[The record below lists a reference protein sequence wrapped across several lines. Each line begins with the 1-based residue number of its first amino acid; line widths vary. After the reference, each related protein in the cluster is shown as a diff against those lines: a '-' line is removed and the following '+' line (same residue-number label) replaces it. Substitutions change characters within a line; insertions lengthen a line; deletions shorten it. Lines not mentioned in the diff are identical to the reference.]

1 MNCVGFMSCRP
12 KPNFCYVKLIVRSI
26 QMSAPESK
34 GLDFQETALCTPIVE
49 FYQLGCHHEKIQQL
63 TFRMLQVAFC
73 QSVRLGWPV

>member
-1 MNCVGFMSCRP
+1 
-12 KPNFCYVKLIVRSI
+12 
-26 QMSAPESK
+26 MSAPESK
-34 GLDFQETALCTPIVE
+34 GLDFQETALCSPIVE